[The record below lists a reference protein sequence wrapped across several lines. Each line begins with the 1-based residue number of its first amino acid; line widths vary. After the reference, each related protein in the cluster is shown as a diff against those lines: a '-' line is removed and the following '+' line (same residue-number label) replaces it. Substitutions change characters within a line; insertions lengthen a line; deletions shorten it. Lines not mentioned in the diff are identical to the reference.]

1 MIRERKEEDTET
13 IVEVWY
19 SSFSLAHPFIEDSFK
34 EKVKKDM
41 RELYI
46 PNAETWIYE
55 ENEVLIGFIS
65 MLGNEIG
72 GLFVE
77 PDHHSKGIGSLLLKH
92 VSELHEELEVEV
104 FEKNLIGRAFYDKSG
119 FKQIKQYTHAE
130 TNCEMLRMSTN
141 PTISNHEI

>member
-1 MIRERKEEDTET
+1 MIRERKEEDTNA

-19 SSFSLAHPFIEDSFK
+19 SSFTLAHPFIEDAFK

-46 PNAETWIYE
+46 PNADTWIFE
-55 ENEVLIGFIS
+55 EDDTLIGFIS

-72 GLFVE
+72 GLFVNPE
-77 PDHHSKGIGSLLLKH
+77 HFSKGVGSQLVDH
-92 VSELHEELEVEV
+92 VSEMHEELEVEV
-104 FEKNLIGRAFYDKSG
+104 FEKNRIGRAFYDKYG

-141 PTISNHEI
+141 PTIPKHEK